1 MELSVLASGSSGN
14 CFYVEENNTAL
25 LIDAGISAKQV
36 VERLGTMRKNT
47 DNISA
52 IFITHEHSDH
62 VKGADV
68 LARHLNIPIFATKK
82 TADNCF
88 LCSDSSLIQHIKNNQ
103 TLKLGHMRINAFS
116 KSHKCA
122 DPVSYSITSEKNKKL
137 SIITDAGYSCKNI
150 IKNVADSD
158 FLCMESNHDLKMLAE
173 GPYPYFLK
181 QWIKSDI
188 GHLSNLQ
195 ASLCILEH
203 APSKLKHVVLSH
215 LSEKNNTPELALST
229 FNNLIKE
236 RRDLSPKVTV
246 SSRFIPTPLFKI

>member
-1 MELSVLASGSSGN
+1 MKLSVLASGSSGN
-14 CFYVEENNTAL
+14 CFYVEEDNTAL

-36 VERLGTMRKNT
+36 IERLGTMRKNT

-62 VKGADV
+62 IKGADV
-68 LARHLNIPIFATKK
+68 LARQLNIPIFATKK

-88 LCSDSSLIQHIKNNQ
+88 LCSNCSLIQHIKNNQ
-103 TLKLGHMRINAFS
+103 TLKFGSMHINAFS

-122 DPVSYSITSEKNKKL
+122 DPVSYSIISEKNKKL

-150 IKNVADSD
+150 IKNVSDSD

-173 GPYPYFLK
+173 GPYPPFLK
-181 QWIKSDI
+181 QWIKSDV
-188 GHLSNLQ
+188 GHLSNVQ
-195 ASLCILEH
+195 ASLCVLEH
-203 APSKLKHVVLSH
+203 AQSKLKHVILSH
-215 LSEKNNTPELALST
+215 LSETNNTPNLALST
-229 FNNLIKE
+229 FNSLIKE
-236 RRDLSPKVTV
+236 RKDLHPRVTV